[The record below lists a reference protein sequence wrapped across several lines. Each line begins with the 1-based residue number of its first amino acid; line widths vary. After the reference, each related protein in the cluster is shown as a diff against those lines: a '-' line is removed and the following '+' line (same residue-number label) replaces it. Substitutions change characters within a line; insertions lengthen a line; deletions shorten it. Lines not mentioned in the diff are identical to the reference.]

1 MAPRPKSLAGSRTV
15 AAANRTGAA
24 SCTRSNSN
32 PSVTAAG
39 CAGTTAGVNRSTVA
53 ASEPSHGARTSTPAS
68 WSSAPLRSRTV
79 DPARSASRQCFLVSV
94 SVPHR
99 KVKSTRSK
107 ASGPMAWMKVTSS
120 PTWSNCPFASSSSSS
135 TKVAAASGDSEMT
148 SFSSRPKRLEAPA
161 IAILYTGILQL
172 LGILLE
178 SRRVS
183 FRNVCVQGGI
193 DHVSR
198 PSPPPRPP
206 VRRPRPDAGEH
217 ICEPNQEHHHVRVP
231 QHDIQYDGHH
241 HEHLERMTAG
251 EVNLLARPE
260 PPRAHHQEPGQR
272 HHHQPRDRDPPNCH
286 RNSVAEV
293 NGRGQQSRRSRNRHP
308 HKILSSRP
316 ARISWLRIVRDVE
329 ARQPRRSAQQ
339 EQKTDECASLHQVL
353 PQLGID

>member
-1 MAPRPKSLAGSRTV
+1 MAQRPKSLAGSTTV

-24 SCTRSNSN
+24 SCTRSSSN
-32 PSVTAAG
+32 PSVAAAG
-39 CAGTTAGVNRSTVA
+39 CAGTTVGVNRSTVA

-79 DPARSASRQCFLVSV
+79 DPERNASRQCFLVSV

-107 ASGPMAWMKVTSS
+107 ASGPMGWMKVTSS
-120 PTWSNCPFASSSSSS
+120 PTWSSCPFASSSSSS

-217 ICEPNQEHHHVRVP
+217 IRQRNREQHHARIS
-231 QHDIQYDGHH
+231 QNDINHDRDRHQN
-241 HEHLERMTAG
+241 LERMTARKID
-251 EVNLLARPE
+251 LLAGPE
-260 PPRAHHQEPGQR
+260 PPGAHHQEPRQR
-272 HHHQPRDRDPPNCH
+272 HQPQPRNSDPPISH
-286 RNSVAEV
+286 RNAVAEMD
-293 NGRGQQSRRSRNRHP
+293 GCRQQSRCSRNRHS

-316 ARISWLRIVRDVE
+316 SRISGLRIVRNVE
-329 ARQPRRSAQQ
+329 PRQPRRPAQQ
-339 EQKTDECASLHQVL
+339 EEKTDECASLQQVL

>member
-15 AAANRTGAA
+15 AAAHRTGAA
-24 SCTRSNSN
+24 SCTRSSSN

-39 CAGTTAGVNRSTVA
+39 CAGTTAGANKSTVA

-68 WSSAPLRSRTV
+68 WSNAPLRSRTV
-79 DPARSASRQCFLVSV
+79 EPERSASRQCFLVSV

-107 ASGPMAWMKVTSS
+107 ASGPMVWMKVTSS

-183 FRNVCVQGGI
+183 FCNVCVQRGI
-193 DHVSR
+193 EYVSR

-231 QHDIQYDGHH
+231 QHDI
-241 HEHLERMTAG
+241 HEDRHRHQHLERVAAG
-251 EVNLLARPE
+251 EVDLLARPE
-260 PPRAHHQEPGQR
+260 PPRAHHQESGQR
-272 HHHQPRDRDPPNCH
+272 HHHQPRNRDPPNSH
-286 RNSVAEV
+286 GNAVAEMD
-293 NGRGQQSRRSRNRHP
+293 GCRQQSRCRRNWHP

-316 ARISWLRIVRDVE
+316 AR
-329 ARQPRRSAQQ
+329 
-339 EQKTDECASLHQVL
+339 TDR
-353 PQLGID
+353 